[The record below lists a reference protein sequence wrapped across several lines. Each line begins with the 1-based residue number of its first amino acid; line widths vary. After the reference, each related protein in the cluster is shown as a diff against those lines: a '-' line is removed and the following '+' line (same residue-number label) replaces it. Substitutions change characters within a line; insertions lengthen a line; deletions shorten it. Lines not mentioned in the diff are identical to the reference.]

1 MTKKEYDAKRY
12 LEKKSS
18 ILQQSKSYY
27 EKNKERVLKRHARWR
42 SENKEVAAKC
52 ERDWRLANPGRS
64 RAKVRGYQAKKLK
77 ATPKWANKKAI
88 ANFYTSCPEG
98 YEVDHILPVQGKTV
112 CGLHVLENLQY
123 LPKAINR
130 SKSNKC

>member
-12 LEKKSS
+12 LQKRSK
-18 ILQQSKSYY
+18 ILKQSKTYY
-27 EKNKERVLKRHARWR
+27 ENNKDKVQKRHSLWR
-42 SENKEVAAKC
+42 SENKEAAAKC
-52 ERDWRLANPGRS
+52 EKAWRLANPGRA

-77 ATPKWANKKAI
+77 ATPKWTDKKAI
-88 ANFYTSCPEG
+88 VAFYESCPEG
-98 YEVDHILPVQGKTV
+98 YEVDHELPLQGKNV

-123 LPKAINR
+123 LPIALNR